1 MDILDELELVSAE
14 HRQEVENEYKAQKN
28 YDEAIVTS
36 ASENSKKLVYVTFY
50 THSDKKIVQMYLSE
64 KHALEQIS
72 EKVAELLPTIQW
84 RVFSGKFGNS
94 LKTIHVLR
102 FSGTQSQ
109 ADFEFTSSHQV
120 CNSIKRT
127 PICKFYYLLVRLER
141 LHPVRFDDQE
151 ANCDECHQK
160 IFGHRYKCTEC
171 ADFDI
176 CQKCEAKSLHPEHA
190 MLRIVRKGTTR
201 IPNYITSNAPRYVF
215 PSVY

>member
-1 MDILDELELVSAE
+1 MDILDELELVPAE
-14 HRQEVENEYKAQKN
+14 HRQEVENEYKTQKN
-28 YDEAIVTS
+28 YEEAVRTLEYRSITTS

-50 THSDKKIVQMYLSE
+50 THSDKKVVQMYLSE
-64 KHALEQIS
+64 THALEQVS
-72 EKVAELLPTIQW
+72 GKAAELLPTIQW
-84 RVFSGKFGNS
+84 RVFSG
-94 LKTIHVLR
+94 
-102 FSGTQSQ
+102 TQNQ

-120 CNSIKRT
+120 WNSIKRT
-127 PICKFYYLLVRLER
+127 PICKFYYLLVHLER

-151 ANCDECHQK
+151 ANCDVCHQK